1 MKSRPR
7 AKMDNFVFK
16 NSNIIIE
23 GLILK
28 TKDYFPWKKFKSRKI
43 MYLTNFYSYGT
54 FFLIASYKIV
64 QNYAILINHE
74 SFF

>member
-28 TKDYFPWKKFKSRKI
+28 TKDYFP
-43 MYLTNFYSYGT
+43 
-54 FFLIASYKIV
+54 
-64 QNYAILINHE
+64 
-74 SFF
+74 